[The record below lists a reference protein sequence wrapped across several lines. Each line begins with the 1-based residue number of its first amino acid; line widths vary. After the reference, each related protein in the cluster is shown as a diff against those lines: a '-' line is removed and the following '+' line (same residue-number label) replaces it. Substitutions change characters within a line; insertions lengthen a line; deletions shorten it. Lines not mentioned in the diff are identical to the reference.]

1 MTFDQAFFFL
11 FLLLFSGKRDAWSQ
25 VIAWVSI
32 YFGKQQIDPA
42 QFAYGQRKE
51 RRKADNIV
59 QYSREYI
66 YLIFCYDISKGT
78 AFRLQGL
85 TYKWRGQAKWR
96 TAFTIL

>member
-1 MTFDQAFFFL
+1 MTPFPYFTTAFAPMTFDQAFFFL
-11 FLLLFSGKRDAWSQ
+11 FLLLFSGKRDARSQ
-25 VIAWVSI
+25 VIAWVGI

-51 RRKADNIV
+51 GRKADNTV

-85 TYKWRGQAKWR
+85 TYK
-96 TAFTIL
+96 